1 MDPAILIATDS
12 MTTLARSLLAVVLV
26 VAGVAKLLDR
36 GGSRQA
42 LEDFGVP
49 APASRPLALLLPL
62 SELAVAVALV
72 FSASAFWGGVGAL
85 SLLLAFIVG
94 IGANLARGRTPNC
107 HCFGQL
113 SSSPAGRTT
122 LVRNVALAIA
132 AGFVVSQGGAQSG
145 PTLIEPLTALTAPA
159 IGLVMGAILLTLV
172 AVEGWLL
179 FSLLKQ
185 NGRLL
190 LRVESLEKRV

>member
-62 SELAVAVALV
+62 AELAVAAALV
-72 FSASAFWGGVGAL
+72 FSASAFLGGIGAL
-85 SLLLAFIVG
+85 ALLLAFVVG

-113 SSSPAGRTT
+113 SSSPAGTPT
-122 LVRNVALAIA
+122 LVRNIALALVA
-132 AGFVVSQGGAQSG
+132 AFVVWQGGAHSG
-145 PTLIEPLTALTAPA
+145 PTLIEPLIAVTSVPG
-159 IGLVMGAILLTLV
+159 IGLVTGAILLTLV

-190 LRVESLEKRV
+190 L